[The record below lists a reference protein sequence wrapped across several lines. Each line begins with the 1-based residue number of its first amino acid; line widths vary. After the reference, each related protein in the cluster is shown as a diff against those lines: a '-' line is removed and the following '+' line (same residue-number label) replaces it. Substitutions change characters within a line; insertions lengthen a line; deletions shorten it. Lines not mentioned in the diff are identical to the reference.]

1 MPAMQ
6 AYLDDFGKITLW
18 MNKNFYGGRSDY
30 FSLIGEGGKSVELVL
45 YSVEEHESQTKYIL
59 TSPADI
65 KFGKEYQVRESHG
78 LMVPLEIRLI
88 VNTEEFDRMFYYK
101 GDDLGAT
108 YHRMH
113 TDFALWA
120 PTAVHVTLETFIDG
134 EIHTYPME
142 RHEKGVWRM
151 RVIGNLDHA
160 LYCYLIE
167 RNGKI
172 VRSLDPY
179 AYSCNGNAQLSA
191 VIDPEIISTIEK
203 VKVKGKV
210 CGTDAIIYEASV
222 RDMTSSRKTRTKTNG
237 KYISLCEEDTK
248 HDFMPTGLNYLTQ
261 LGVTHIQLMPV
272 HDFCTVDEF
281 HPNKNYNWGYDPMQ
295 YLSLEGSY
303 STDPDDPYSRML
315 EFRTLVSKMHK
326 NGLRVNMDVVFNHTY
341 DVDSCCFN
349 CTVPYYYYRYNEGGF
364 LSNGSFCGN
373 DFASEKSMARK
384 YLVHVIETMIKI
396 YDVDGF
402 RFDLMG
408 ILDVDTM
415 NQIRDAGKKLKE
427 DIMIYGEGW
436 DLPTMLPYNKK
447 ASIMNQNVMPGI
459 GHFNDYF
466 RDTVKGKTGDDQKAS
481 KGYITGDTDQA
492 FSMLSA
498 ISANVM
504 GDPLF
509 KRFEQPDQTIN
520 NIETHDNAT
529 TWDKMHACC
538 SNEDRPTRKE
548 RQKMMI
554 LTTLISQGV
563 PFLHAGCEYCGTKND
578 NGNSYNAGDKINQ
591 MDWERAE
598 FYKDII
604 EYTKKC
610 IALRKEYSQFR
621 LHTTEEILEHVK
633 VSVSDGGIVFYDI
646 FMKDDVHHIDALRVI
661 FNPTYYGKEYD
672 FEPSW
677 KCLFDEFGN
686 EQEEVGTHVEVPA
699 LSIRIFERIMDEGME
714 S

>member
-1 MPAMQ
+1 MPAMY
-6 AYLDDFGKITLW
+6 AYLDDFGKVSIW

-30 FSLIGEGGKSVELVL
+30 FSLLATGGESIDLIV
-45 YSVEEHESQTKYIL
+45 YSVEEHESQTKYVL

-65 KFGKEYQVRESHG
+65 QFGKNYSVRESHG
-78 LMVPLEIRLI
+78 LIVPLQFRMI
-88 VNTEEFDRMFYYK
+88 VNTEEFNRMFYYD

-108 YHRMH
+108 YHRGY

-120 PTAVHVTLETFIDG
+120 PTAVSITLQTVTKG
-134 EIHTYPME
+134 VIHTYPME
-142 RHEKGVWRM
+142 RSHKGVWRK
-151 RVIGNLDHA
+151 RVTGNLEHT

-167 RNGKI
+167 RNGK
-172 VRSLDPY
+172 VVKSLDPY
-179 AYSCNGNAQLSA
+179 AFSSNGNAQMSA
-191 VIDPEIISTIEK
+191 VINLEK
-203 VKVKGKV
+203 IQSVEKIKVNGNV
-210 CGTDAIIYEASV
+210 CGTDAIIYETSV
-222 RDMTSSRKTRTKTNG
+222 RDMTSSKKTGTKTNG
-237 KYISLCEEDTK
+237 KYVSLCEEDTM
-248 HDFMPTGLNYLTQ
+248 HDFMPTGLNYLSK

-281 HPNKNYNWGYDPMQ
+281 HPEKNYNWGYDPMQ

-315 EFRTLVSKMHK
+315 EFRKMVSCFHK
-326 NGLRVNMDVVFNHTY
+326 HQLRVNMDVVFNHTY

-349 CTVPYYYYRYNEGGF
+349 CVVPYYYYRYNEGCF
-364 LSNGSFCGN
+364 LSNGSYCGN
-373 DFASEKSMARK
+373 DFASEKPMARK
-384 YLVHVIETMIKI
+384 YLVHVIESMIQL

-408 ILDVDTM
+408 ILDVETM
-415 NQIRDAGKKLKE
+415 NQIHDLGKKLKK
-427 DIMIYGEGW
+427 DFMVYGEGW
-436 DLPTMLPYNKK
+436 DLPTMLDYKKK
-447 ASIMNQNVMPGI
+447 ASIMNQNVMPEI

-466 RDTVKGKTGDDQKAS
+466 RDVIKGKTSDDQKAS
-481 KGYITGDTDQA
+481 RGYITGDTDQA
-492 FSMLSA
+492 FSVLSA
-498 ISANVM
+498 ITANVM

-509 KRFEQPDQTIN
+509 KRFEEPDQTIN

-529 TWDKMHACC
+529 VWDKMHACC
-538 SNEDRPTRKE
+538 SNEDRQTRKE

-554 LTTLISQGV
+554 LTTLISQGI
-563 PFLHAGCEYCGTKND
+563 PFLHAGCEFCGTKND

-610 IALRKEYSQFR
+610 IALRKEYKQFR
-621 LHTTEEILEHVK
+621 LHTTEEIMEHVK

-646 FMKDDVHHIDALRVI
+646 FMEDKKHHIDAIRVV
-661 FNPTYYGKEYD
+661 FNPSFFGKEYD

-677 KCLFDEFGN
+677 KCIFDEFG
-686 EQEEVGTHVEVPA
+686 EEREEIGTHVEVPA
-699 LSIRIFERIMDEGME
+699 LSIRIFERMLYEGME
-714 S
+714 